1 MHKLLV
7 KNMKDLSWNNEDC
20 ENGKLCLAN
29 ARDCFYQNTA
39 LSLKYVNQAIDYLEN
54 SKQCLCD
61 LAQCYYI
68 KASLLW
74 NKDRNLSGLYFTKS
88 IKTHILGSKRNQYKT
103 LKFYKFVGVNIEH
116 LDSILSTIR
125 LIHPSGFNDPMD
137 CPITANPN
145 NGIPDINLFNG
156 LRVGCFGVVNDEP
169 YYLDAS
175 KWSYYGDF
183 HKGICL
189 EYNFADLN
197 FDNDYA
203 LMDKVEYKEEYIAN
217 RGIVGSGLLT
227 KSIAY
232 VHENEWRIIWY
243 DDSLTSGEY
252 KYLEINPSMINA
264 IYLGYKCSEDI
275 KQRIIHFKKENPHIS
290 LYQVQPS
297 EENFYKLSA
306 NELS

>member
-1 MHKLLV
+1 
-7 KNMKDLSWNNEDC
+7 MKELNWNNSDKD
-20 ENGKLCLAN
+20 NGIICLYN
-29 ARDCFYQNTA
+29 AKEVYGTNNELAMHWVD
-39 LSLKYVNQAIDYLEN
+39 QAILYLEEDTH
-54 SKQCLCD
+54 SLCD

-68 KASLLW
+68 RASLLW
-74 NKDRNLSGLYFTKS
+74 DKDRDLSKLYFIRS
-88 IKTHILGSKRNQYKT
+88 IKAHILGSKRSQYKT
-103 LKFYKFVGVNIEH
+103 LNFYKFVGVNIEH
-116 LDSILSTIR
+116 LDSILNTIR

-227 KSIAY
+227 KSLAY

>member
-1 MHKLLV
+1 
-7 KNMKDLSWNNEDC
+7 MKEPNWNNSDKD
-20 ENGKLCLAN
+20 NGIICLCNAKRSYGTNNELAMHWV
-29 ARDCFYQNTA
+29 D
-39 LSLKYVNQAIDYLEN
+39 QAILYLEEDKY
-54 SKQCLCD
+54 SLCD
-61 LAQCYYI
+61 LAQGYYI

-74 NKDRNLSGLYFTKS
+74 GKDKDLSKLCYIKS
-88 IKTHILGSKRNQYKT
+88 IKTHILGSKRNQYKV
-103 LKFYKFVGVNIEH
+103 LKFYKFVGVDIEH
-116 LDSILSTIR
+116 LDSILNKIR

-156 LRVGCFGVVNDEP
+156 LRVGCFGVVGEEP

-189 EYNFADLN
+189 EYNFSDLK

-217 RGIVGSGLLT
+217 RGIVRSGLLT
-227 KSIAY
+227 KSKAY
-232 VHENEWRIIWY
+232 EHENEWRIIWY
-243 DDSLTSGEY
+243 DDSLKLGEY
-252 KYLEINPSMINA
+252 KYLDVNPSMINT
-264 IYLGYKCSEDI
+264 IYLGYKCPENI
-275 KQRIIHFKKENPHIS
+275 RQRIIHFKKENPHIH
-290 LYQVQPS
+290 LFQVQPS

-306 NELS
+306 NELL